1 MLKEKDFI
9 DTLEIIDVNDRGQS
23 FREKWTKIE

>member
-1 MLKEKDFI
+1 MEVILMLKEKDFI

-23 FREKWTKIE
+23 FREK